1 MDTDTRLYNLERDV
15 ASLRDRLGAVEDKA
29 SSAWHTI
36 KETQEDVGD
45 LYDKIDE
52 LDRSVKAIMASQQNM
67 DNRISELEKQVR
79 EVGEKISDL
88 EEKFQET
95 REDMKV
101 VKSKQNIDSII
112 LRVVLA
118 LLVFSIGV
126 TVVFFIYIF
135 RHDRELARELL
146 TFGTAAVKTIV

>member
-1 MDTDTRLYNLERDV
+1 MDTDTRIYNLERDV

-52 LDRSVKAIMASQQNM
+52 LDRSVKAIMASQKNM
-67 DNRISELEKQVR
+67 DDRISELEKQVR
-79 EVGEKISDL
+79 EVDRRISKL
-88 EEKFQET
+88 EEQFQEM
-95 REDMKV
+95 REDMKI
-101 VKSKQNIDSII
+101 VKSKQKVDSVI

-118 LLVFSIGV
+118 LLVFSVAV
-126 TVVFFIYIF
+126 TIVFFIYIF
-135 RHDRELARELL
+135 RHDRELAKELL
-146 TFGTAAVKTIV
+146 TFGATAVKTIV